1 MPGYFWVAV
10 GGALALSIGSLLGKA
25 VVRYRICDAGLITW
39 SQGLATAGVAGSLC
53 ALLRV
58 PFPRTHWFPLACLA
72 ACIILASWLLNHAL
86 QEGDASTVVPL
97 MGLKIPLTALLA
109 WVFLGETATA
119 RTWSAVACSALAVS
133 LFGVGRQRRTEGGHG
148 YRPVTAIYFVV
159 LSCLLFGASDVIAK
173 RALDGV
179 TPLPLLLWS
188 NVLWAPVA
196 AAMLTRPCYRQYRVT
211 PLDMVLLTMRGVL
224 VLGAVLGLYSAFRMA
239 GRVILPNVIYGARGF
254 FALVAGYILSKTLR
268 LPMERQS
275 GAVYALRLAGTI
287 LLAAAVFLSMAK

>member
-1 MPGYFWVAV
+1 MPGYFWVAL

-25 VVRYRICDAGLITW
+25 LVRYRICDAGLITW
-39 SQGLATAGVAGSLC
+39 SQGLATAGVAGGLC

-58 PFPRTHWFPLACLA
+58 PFPQTHGFPIACLA

-97 MGLKIPLTALLA
+97 MGLKIPLTAMLA

-133 LFGVGRQRRTEGGHG
+133 LFGVGRQRLTEGGHG
-148 YRPVTAIYFVV
+148 YRPVTAISFVV
-159 LSCLLFGASDVIAK
+159 LSCLLYGTSDVIAK

-179 TPLPLLLWS
+179 APLALLLWS

-196 AAMLTRPCYRQYRVT
+196 AAMLARPYYRQYRVT

-239 GRVILPNVIYGARGF
+239 GGVILPNVIYGTRGL

-287 LLAAAVFLSMAK
+287 LLAAAVFLTMAK